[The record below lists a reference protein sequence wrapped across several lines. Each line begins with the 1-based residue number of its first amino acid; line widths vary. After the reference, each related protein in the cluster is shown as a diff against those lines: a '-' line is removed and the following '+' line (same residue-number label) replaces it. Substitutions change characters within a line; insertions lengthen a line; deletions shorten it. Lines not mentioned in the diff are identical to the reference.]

1 MIKYFYKKFVRIFV
15 LDRLLNKN
23 HENLEKIV
31 QERIIFHQG
40 KMSDFLGVGIRFLS
54 MLYLFIYIPK
64 KILSFEKK
72 DSVISNSRNSKLSF
86 IRKLIRLHDSL
97 FELAISSEKLV
108 TFNTPNFKKVDNRVF
123 DYIVIGS
130 GPGGS
135 VAAKELQ
142 KAGFLVSVLERGW
155 RKSPGSIPSYSYSE
169 MLNSYKHGGISATL
183 GNANIAYVEGSLFGG
198 GSEVNSGLYHR
209 TPEDIVN
216 SWVKEFKLDAPDHQK
231 YEKIYRIIENELKV
245 SQFPKRAISKASL
258 KLKAGADELNW
269 SVQEVP
275 RWFRY
280 TNSNTGKGEKM
291 TMMRTYLKDYINN
304 GGHFQEQVSAKK
316 IKKEGKSW
324 SVFLESPL
332 GKSKMKSKNI
342 VLSSGAIDTPL
353 LLKRSGL
360 SKKAGNKFQMHP
372 TIKVVALFDEKVNSY
387 NMGVPVHQVK
397 EFSPEI
403 SFGCS
408 ISSKP
413 YLRAAML
420 DHFNNIGTVEEKWE
434 YMAIY
439 YAMIVPQGFGS
450 IYSIPYYTHPLVTYN
465 LTKEDKI
472 NLARGLKNLCKL
484 LIHSGSIKLFPSI
497 INSPIISNIA
507 ELKNLPEI
515 IDPNIS
521 SLMTVHLFSSCP
533 IGVDRS
539 KCVAN
544 SYGKL
549 FGENNIYI
557 SDGSMLPS
565 APGVNPQGSIM
576 ALAHRNIEKI
586 ISEAL

>member
-280 TNSNTGKGEKM
+280 TNSNTG
-291 TMMRTYLKDYINN
+291 
-304 GGHFQEQVSAKK
+304 QE
-316 IKKEGKSW
+316 E
-324 SVFLESPL
+324 
-332 GKSKMKSKNI
+332 
-342 VLSSGAIDTPL
+342 
-353 LLKRSGL
+353 
-360 SKKAGNKFQMHP
+360 NK
-372 TIKVVALFDEKVNSY
+372 
-387 NMGVPVHQVK
+387 
-397 EFSPEI
+397 
-403 SFGCS
+403 
-408 ISSKP
+408 
-413 YLRAAML
+413 
-420 DHFNNIGTVEEKWE
+420 
-434 YMAIY
+434 
-439 YAMIVPQGFGS
+439 
-450 IYSIPYYTHPLVTYN
+450 
-465 LTKEDKI
+465 
-472 NLARGLKNLCKL
+472 
-484 LIHSGSIKLFPSI
+484 
-497 INSPIISNIA
+497 
-507 ELKNLPEI
+507 
-515 IDPNIS
+515 
-521 SLMTVHLFSSCP
+521 
-533 IGVDRS
+533 
-539 KCVAN
+539 
-544 SYGKL
+544 
-549 FGENNIYI
+549 
-557 SDGSMLPS
+557 
-565 APGVNPQGSIM
+565 
-576 ALAHRNIEKI
+576 
-586 ISEAL
+586 